1 MVGTYNRMKE
11 GNDTHYNI
19 IILYS
24 IHAAAA
30 AKNSCACS
38 RLVERVIINVEVLYC
53 ALCHPIV
60 NQLFI
65 YLGTCYVYICRYL
78 CSRVFFVQ
86 PDRFLSRETRC
97 IYNNIIN
104 KGGERDDN

>member
-1 MVGTYNRMKE
+1 MVGIYNRMKD

-19 IILYS
+19 IILYT
-24 IHAAAA
+24 IHVAAA
-30 AKNSCACS
+30 AKDSSACS

-65 YLGTCYVYICRYL
+65 YLGTCYVYICTYIQGY
-78 CSRVFFVQ
+78 FFVQ